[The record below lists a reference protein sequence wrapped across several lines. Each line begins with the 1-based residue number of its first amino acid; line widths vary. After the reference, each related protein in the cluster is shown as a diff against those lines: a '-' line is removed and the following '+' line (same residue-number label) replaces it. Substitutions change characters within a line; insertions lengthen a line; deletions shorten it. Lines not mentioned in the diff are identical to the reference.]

1 MAVGSLPLT
10 LTAGNSPTSKTEL
23 DPETGRL
30 QLNVSINLNM
40 KIDIASLV
48 DLLVGVAKVQDVQ
61 HSKPSES
68 AKETKEKLSEAEE
81 PTPAGRP
88 TPAPSPERPREGP
101 ERQPQKKWT
110 WDDPMYALQSN
121 YEAYAKKPE
130 VKWQRSEFEENDFFA
145 LDPDSEQKKAF
156 LEMVFEPL
164 PVPER
169 IGITHANYKEAD
181 LLRQE
186 ADLKRFRSRPD
197 PTSHDVMPGT
207 PAPAEAKGSRPGSDG
222 TAPSLKAPVTVRT
235 DGLRE
240 EGMVYPVSPG
250 CKAQ

>member
-1 MAVGSLPLT
+1 MAVGSLPLS
-10 LTAGNSPTSKTEL
+10 LTAGSSTSKTEL
-23 DPETGRL
+23 DPVTGRP
-30 QLNVSINLNM
+30 QLNVSVNLNM

-48 DLLVGVAKVQDVQ
+48 DHLLVFAKVQDVQ
-61 HSKPSES
+61 HIKPSES

-81 PTPAGRP
+81 PTPGRP

-110 WDDPMYALQSN
+110 WDDPMYALQST

-145 LDPDSEQKKAF
+145 LEPDSEQKKAF

-181 LLRQE
+181 L
-186 ADLKRFRSRPD
+186 KRFGPGPD
-197 PTSHDVMPGT
+197 TTSHDVMPST

-222 TAPSLKAPVTVRT
+222 AAPLKAPVTVRT